1 MKKSLNEDKI
11 LDSDLQKRI
20 VVLMI
25 VIFANISIFF
35 CSDLRQKTFLNSI
48 TDYAPL
54 SMCIMPIIILFLKNC
69 FKSLIKKKKKIF
81 LIISLLF
88 LIPLIFIFLLFFI
101 DKRTSYAWKYTWEI
115 IFCVFLAI
123 VTVTISSFTITFVRY
138 KEIPLIKPEKS
149 SEFFASFLMIFI
161 LSICIFLS
169 YFSKLGL
176 IFTGYFIISV
186 YETFFDILS
195 SLENEKI
202 DKIIKKF
209 IYKP

>member
-20 VVLMI
+20 VVLMV

-54 SMCIMPIIILFLKNC
+54 SICIMPIIVLFLKNY
-69 FKSLIKKKKKIF
+69 FKSLIKKKNYSF
-81 LIISLLF
+81 LIILLLL
-88 LIPLIFIFLLFFI
+88 LIKSIFVFSKFFI
-101 DKRTSYAWKYTWEI
+101 DKRTSYTWTI
-115 IFCVFLAI
+115 IFYVFLMI
-123 VTVTISSFTITFVRY
+123 VTVTISSFTITSVRY
-138 KEIPLIKPEKS
+138 KEIPLIKPGKS

-176 IFTGYFIISV
+176 IFTGYFIISM
-186 YETFFDILS
+186 YETLFDILS

-209 IYKP
+209 IYRP